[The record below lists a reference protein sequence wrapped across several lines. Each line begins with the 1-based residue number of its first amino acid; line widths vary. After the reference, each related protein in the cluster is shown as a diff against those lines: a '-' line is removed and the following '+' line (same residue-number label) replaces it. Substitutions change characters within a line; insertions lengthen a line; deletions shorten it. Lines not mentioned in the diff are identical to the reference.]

1 MQAVKS
7 TFEYKL
13 KTMKKFL
20 LTGTAVY
27 ICLAASAQQNEG
39 KVTYERVSVFE
50 ARFNING
57 ADQVMPQTRKDNF
70 ELHYANNQ
78 SLWKA
83 VEKENEED
91 AMAHG
96 EGGMQIRMVVAG
108 ANDVLYTNFD
118 TKKKTEKREMFDK
131 SFIIDDSVKMLKWKM
146 TCETKTILNHACMKA
161 TTTQIR
167 QTTRMNMDNGK
178 VERKDVSDTSMITVW
193 FTTEIPV
200 SAGPAEYQ
208 GQLPGLIL
216 EIDVNNGKQTFKA
229 LNISGKADV
238 ASIKEP
244 SGKKHYTPDEFKKE
258 RDKVMKEME
267 QNMQGG
273 NRQIRIN

>member
-1 MQAVKS
+1 
-7 TFEYKL
+7 
-13 KTMKKFL
+13 MKKFL
-20 LTGTAVY
+20 LAGTAVY

-70 ELHYANNQ
+70 ELHYASNQ

-91 AMAHG
+91 AMSHG

-118 TKKKTEKREMFDK
+118 TKKKTEKKEMFDK
-131 SFIIDDSVKMLKWKM
+131 SFIVDDSVKVLKWKM
-146 TCETKTILNHACMKA
+146 TGETKMILTHTCMKA
-161 TTTQIR
+161 TATQIR

-178 VERKDVSDTSMITVW
+178 MERKDVSDTSLVIAW

-216 EIDVNNGKQTFKA
+216 EMDVNNGKQTFKA

-258 RDKVMKEME
+258 RDKMMKEME

>member
-1 MQAVKS
+1 
-7 TFEYKL
+7 
-13 KTMKKFL
+13 MKKFL
-20 LTGTAVY
+20 LAGTAVY

-91 AMAHG
+91 AMSHG

-118 TKKKTEKREMFDK
+118 TKKKTEKKEMFDK
-131 SFIIDDSVKMLKWKM
+131 SFIVDDSVKVLKWKM
-146 TCETKTILNHACMKA
+146 SGETKMILTHTCMKA
-161 TTTQIR
+161 SATQIR
-167 QTTRMNMDNGK
+167 QTTRMTMDNGK
-178 VERKDVSDTSMITVW
+178 MERKDVSDTSLVIAW

-216 EIDVNNGKQTFKA
+216 EMDVNNGKQTFKA
-229 LNISGKADV
+229 LNISAKADV

-244 SGKKHYTPDEFKKE
+244 SGKKHYTSDEFKKE
-258 RDKVMKEME
+258 RNKMMKEME